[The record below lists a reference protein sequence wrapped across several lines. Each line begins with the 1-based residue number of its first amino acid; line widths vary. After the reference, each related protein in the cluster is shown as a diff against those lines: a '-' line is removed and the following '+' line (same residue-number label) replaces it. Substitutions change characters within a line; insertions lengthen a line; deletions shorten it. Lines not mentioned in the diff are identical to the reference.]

1 MYVLVC
7 AIGCLM
13 SFATYSVTAKLA
25 SSLVRHITSAP
36 LNKPAV
42 LKHTDSTYSLCSSA
56 VGVGLVPAAVVC
68 TALLLLLLPLPL
80 GDVSIQPES
89 PCLIMTAEIL
99 RSMLYKGADLIRD
112 LAFVV
117 FDEIHF
123 INVSSRSHPATH

>member
-1 MYVLVC
+1 MVLC
-7 AIGCLM
+7 AAALTVRPPA
-13 SFATYSVTAKLA
+13 SPLFFALA
-25 SSLVRHITSAP
+25 
-36 LNKPAV
+36 
-42 LKHTDSTYSLCSSA
+42 
-56 VGVGLVPAAVVC
+56 AAS
-68 TALLLLLLPLPL
+68 

-123 INVSSRSHPATH
+123 INVT